1 MVAPPSRYPEFV
13 TTKTIKTVGILSPG
27 DMGSGVGDVLHQ
39 HGARVLTC
47 LAGRGGGSR
56 ERALRAGFEEVPDLE
71 VLVRESDV
79 LLSILPPAVA
89 GAVAD
94 QVAAAVRATGA
105 DLLYADCNAIAPST
119 AQGIAQTLLGAG
131 ARFADA
137 GIIGG
142 PPNRSSNRTFASGP
156 GARELEGLREFGL
169 DIRVLEGG
177 VGQASGLKSCYAAMT
192 KGVQALGAELLVAA
206 RLLGVEDELRTEQNL
221 GTELATV
228 RRFVERALPN
238 MPPKAY
244 RWIGEME
251 EISRCFEDLGLPGRL
266 MLGAAD
272 VYTNVRD
279 GGTLAKELPT
289 EVEAKASRS

>member
-1 MVAPPSRYPEFV
+1 MANSSSI
-13 TTKTIKTVGILSPG
+13 TTVGVLSPG

-39 HGARVLTC
+39 HGLRVLTC
-47 LAGRGGGSR
+47 LGGRGADSR
-56 ERALRAGFEEVPDLE
+56 KRAEAAGFQDVPDLE
-71 VLVRESDV
+71 TLVTQCDII
-79 LLSILPPAVA
+79 LSIVPPAVA

-94 QVAAAVRATGA
+94 QVATAVQATQA

-119 AQGIAQTLLGAG
+119 VQAISQTLLDAG

-142 PPNRSSNRTFASGP
+142 PPNRSANRTFASGP
-156 GARELEGLREFGL
+156 GARELEQLRDFGL

-177 VGQASGLKSCYAAMT
+177 VGQASGIKCCYAAMT
-192 KGVQALGAELLVAA
+192 KGLQALGAELLVAA
-206 RLLGVEDELRTEQNL
+206 RLLGVEEELRTEQNL
-221 GTELATV
+221 GQELSAV
-228 RRFVERALPN
+228 RRFVERALPS

-272 VYTNVRD
+272 VYTNYRD
-279 GGTLAKELPT
+279 GGVLAKERIF
-289 EVEAKASRS
+289 S